1 MLSHRLG
8 HFVFFSSFT
17 LPISNFTGCQYNWQT
32 HGNNKIQRTLR
43 WSVTK
48 EKETRWE
55 EKANQL
61 IVIEIVLRFSFSHVF
76 SLFLLKRNEVLS
88 EFLVDF
94 TLLFTLPFR
103 HDDTV
108 NKYIRLNSR
117 FNWFLIIFW
126 FRKFYSWIDSIHL
139 SDRKWHWLQFCVFFF
154 FLSSLLPFS
163 FILFL
168 NSDM

>member
-1 MLSHRLG
+1 MTRNSILD
-8 HFVFFSSFT
+8 
-17 LPISNFTGCQYNWQT
+17 CQYNWQT
-32 HGNNKIQRTLR
+32 HGNNEIQRTLR

-48 EKETRWE
+48 VKETRWE
-55 EKANQL
+55 EKANKL
-61 IVIEIVLRFSFSHVF
+61 IVIEIAIRFSFSHVF

-108 NKYIRLNSR
+108 NKYKRLNSR

-139 SDRKWHWLQFCVFFF
+139 SDRKCFEEEITVPTLWHWLQFCVFFV